1 MRTYTALTA
10 PVVEHYRASSRF
22 VEVDGEQPAGEVM
35 AGIMAAVARLR
46 SQN

>member
-22 VEVDGEQPAGEVM
+22 VEVDGEQPADEVM

-46 SQN
+46 SQT

>member
-1 MRTYTALTA
+1 
-10 PVVEHYRASSRF
+10 

-46 SQN
+46 SQT

>member
-22 VEVDGEQPAGEVM
+22 VEVDGEQPAADVLM
-35 AGIMAAVARLR
+35 AIMAAVVRLR
-46 SQN
+46 SQT

>member
-1 MRTYTALTA
+1 
-10 PVVEHYRASSRF
+10 
-22 VEVDGEQPAGEVM
+22 VDGEQPADEVM